1 LKKVE
6 NAVVSTYGFGDYTL
20 DDRLRRLYRRNDVV
34 ALTPKVFDTL
44 LALVERAGRV
54 VEKDELLRVVWG
66 DTVVGD
72 ETLAQNISTLRRLL
86 GDHADRPEFIATV
99 PRCGYRFIAVV
110 TQPLPAPVSAAW
122 TDAPSPQTSADATS
136 LQTSADATSLRASA
150 VKKGR
155 IRRWAAIAALVG
167 VAPISRLVWTG
178 MRSDPQGAAVEFTVA
193 EPDQWAF
200 STSGNTLALSSDGHQ
215 LAFVAENENGSPSL
229 WLRPLDSSVPR
240 VLAGTNGASHP
251 FWSPDNRALA
261 FFADRRLKT
270 IDVLTG
276 AVRVIAMLPTSARV
290 LGGSWSRTGDILFAV
305 PDDGLYLVPST
316 RATPRRIEWSG
327 AACEGCVAWPAFL
340 PDGRHFLYT
349 VVNAEPDS
357 AGVYIGELGT
367 TKRQRLIDVMSSCIY
382 AGPGFLVYADSATLY
397 AQPFDAARLRLVGAR
412 TQIADGVAY
421 NPRTG
426 RVPLAVSDTG
436 VLAYRS
442 SWVTELVWVDRAG
455 ASQGIAAPA
464 AIYRSFSIAPD
475 GRRVA
480 VERIDPRIG
489 TSDIWIIGRGEPD
502 IRVTDNPGSDASPV
516 WSIDGQYIVYA
527 SRRQNQWR
535 LYRQNLS
542 AIAPEELLLE
552 SDTAVTP
559 LQTVSANDV
568 LYAVQRPRLP
578 FDLWQLVDGRR
589 ATPLLRVGGMYPSD
603 ARLSPD
609 GHWLSYAM
617 PERTETTGAQT
628 LYVSRWPFLEA
639 RRAITARGSTP
650 RWRGDGRELF
660 YLSQDSSLIAVPVE
674 SQETPSESTGRVLFR
689 TAALAPSGVVGQ
701 AYDVAPDGER
711 FLLKRQAAP
720 SPIQVVVN
728 WPARSLR

>member
-1 LKKVE
+1 M
-6 NAVVSTYGFGDYTL
+6 STYGFGDYTL

-54 VEKDELLRVVWG
+54 VEKDEMMRVVWG

-99 PRCGYRFIAVV
+99 PRCGYRFIAAV
-110 TQPLPAPVSAAW
+110 TQPLPSPVSAAR
-122 TDAPSPQTSADATS
+122 TDAPS
-136 LQTSADATSLRASA
+136 LQASA
-150 VKKGR
+150 GGRGR

-167 VAPISRLVWTG
+167 VAPITWFVWTRV
-178 MRSDPQGAAVEFTVA
+178 RSDPQGAAVEFTVS

-215 LAFVAENENGSPSL
+215 LAFVADDENGSPWV

-240 VLAGTNGASHP
+240 LLAGTNGASHP

-276 AVRVIAMLPTSARV
+276 AVRVIAMLPTSGRV

-305 PDDGLYLVPST
+305 PDDGLYLVPSA

-349 VVNAEPDS
+349 VVSAEPDS
-357 AGVYIGELGT
+357 AGIYIGELGT
-367 TKRQRLIDVMSSCIY
+367 TKRQRLIDVMSSCVY
-382 AGPGFLVYADSATLY
+382 AGPGFLVYAESATLY
-397 AQPFDAARLRLVGAR
+397 AQPFDAAGLRLVGAR
-412 TQIADGVAY
+412 TPIADGVAY
-421 NPRTG
+421 NPQTG
-426 RVPLAVSDTG
+426 RVPLAASDTG

-442 SWVTELVWVDRAG
+442 PWVTELVWVDRAG
-455 ASQGIAAPA
+455 APQGIAAPA

-489 TSDIWIIGRGEPD
+489 TSDVWIFAPGEPD

-516 WSIDGQYIVYA
+516 WSTDGQYIVYA
-527 SRRQNQWR
+527 SRRQNRWR
-535 LYRQNLS
+535 LYRRNPRE
-542 AIAPEELLLE
+542 IAPEELLLE

-568 LYAVQRPRLP
+568 LYAAQRPRSP
-578 FDLWQLVDGRR
+578 FDLWQLADGGH
-589 ATPLLRVGGMYPSD
+589 ATPLLRVGGMYPAD

-617 PERTETTGAQT
+617 PERSETIGAQT
-628 LYVSRWPFLEA
+628 VYVSRRPFPET
-639 RRAITARGSTP
+639 RRAIAAGGSGP

-660 YLSQDSSLIAVPVE
+660 YLSQDLSVIAVPVE
-674 SQETPSESTGRVLFR
+674 SQETSSESSGHVLFR

-711 FLLKRQAAP
+711 FLLKRQAAS